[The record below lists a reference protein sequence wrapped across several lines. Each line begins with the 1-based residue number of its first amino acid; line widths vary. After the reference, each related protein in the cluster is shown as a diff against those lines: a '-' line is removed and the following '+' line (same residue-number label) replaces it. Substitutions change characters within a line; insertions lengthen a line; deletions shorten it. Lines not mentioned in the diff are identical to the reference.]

1 MWLHPNVDCARNPGM
16 VGGAIRGRSVWPNG
30 DDTQPLAVGSVS
42 GDNSLVATVSAVD
55 GLEIM

>member
-1 MWLHPNVDCARNPGM
+1 M
-16 VGGAIRGRSVWPNG
+16 VGGAIRGRSVWPDG

-42 GDNSLVATVSAVD
+42 SDNSLVATVSAVD